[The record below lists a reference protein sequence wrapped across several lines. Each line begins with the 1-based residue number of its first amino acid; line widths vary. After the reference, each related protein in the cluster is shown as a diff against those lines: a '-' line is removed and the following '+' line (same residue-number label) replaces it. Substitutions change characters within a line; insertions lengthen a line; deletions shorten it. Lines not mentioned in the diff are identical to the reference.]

1 MEKWGAGIYLLGQY
15 HRYQTGL
22 WLLKNQ
28 DEAAI
33 LEMPP
38 YFKNEEPP
46 HKICKTLCEDY
57 NLNIKYFLCSHA
69 HGDHFSQ
76 KTYDEIK
83 KSFPQAKIYLQNDF
97 KKRIK
102 NKART
107 KFFEDE
113 QRLYLANEPL
123 ILVHAPKH
131 SSTDTMVIFRGT
143 IFSGDWEL
151 NTIRSVHDGKKYA
164 VPMEMRLQSIQKM
177 ETFEKRYNYNIHR
190 VFSVHAN
197 DRRENV
203 NFTELMADTKNNRKL
218 W

>member
-22 WLLKNQ
+22 WLLKHQ

-38 YFKNEEPP
+38 YFKSEVPP
-46 HKICKTLCEDY
+46 YKLCKTLCEDY
-57 NLNIKYFLCSHA
+57 NLKIKYFLCSHA
-69 HGDHFSQ
+69 HGDHFWQ

-83 KSFPQAKIYLQNDF
+83 KNFPQAKIYLQNGF

-123 ILVHAPKH
+123 ILIHAPKH
-131 SSTDTMVIFRGT
+131 SPTDTMVAFRGT
-143 IFSGDWEL
+143 MFTGDWEL

-164 VPMEMRLQSIQKM
+164 VPMETRLQSVQKM
-177 ETFEKRYNYNIHR
+177 ETFEERYNYNIHR

-203 NFTELMADTKNNRKL
+203 NFTELMADTKNNRQL